1 MTYNLHPLFVHFPIA
16 LLFVY
21 SLIQILPVKRFIPS
35 VNWPVV
41 GRIFLIVGVLGAF
54 VSLVTGEVAE
64 HLVKP
69 NHDIVELHAGFAA
82 LTTWLYVFL
91 LVQEMLTVYVATRL
105 SSPLCK
111 LQKILSNRVLVVLV
125 SIIAL
130 ATLTA
135 TGILGGVMVHGTSS
149 DPLAPILLKLFGI
162 DF

>member
-21 SLIQILPVKRFIPS
+21 SLVQILPVKRFISS

-41 GRIFLIVGVLGAF
+41 GRIFLIVGVLGAL
-54 VSLVTGEVAE
+54 VSLATGEVAE
-64 HLVKP
+64 HLVRP
-69 NHDIVELHAGFAA
+69 NHDVVELHAGFAA

-91 LVQEMLTVYVATRL
+91 LVQEMLTVYITTRL

-111 LQKILSNRVLVVLV
+111 LQKILSNRVLVILI

-130 ATLTA
+130 GTLTV
-135 TGILGGVMVHGTSS
+135 TGILGGVMVHGISS
-149 DPLAPILLKLFGI
+149 DPLAPVLLKLFGI